1 MEYRTL
7 VRYTLYLKISL
18 PTETAPD
25 SLISKTKYRGA
36 RYKVYIAIYPKLA
49 RENRCDFFLKNN
61 VKAHEVGM
69 LAVNRLLLTETRSD

>member
-49 RENRCDFFLKNN
+49 RENRCDFF
-61 VKAHEVGM
+61 
-69 LAVNRLLLTETRSD
+69 